1 MAAITHARPRAGFD
15 LSRGFGAA
23 WRAWRAWR
31 ADAERRAAYR
41 QTRREL
47 SSLSDRELDDL
58 GLSRWDI
65 DRVARECVW
74 GR

>member
-1 MAAITHARPRAGFD
+1 MSALTHARLRAGFD
-15 LSRGFGAA
+15 FSNGLRAA
-23 WRAWRAWR
+23 WRAWRADS
-31 ADAERRAAYR
+31 ARREAYN

-47 SSLSDRELDDL
+47 AMLSDRELDDL

-74 GR
+74 GV